1 MSLRFPAG
9 YIGKTDITPTGSAF
23 SDAAPGVWTITEAL
37 YWKNLGLWPTF
48 GPTAGFDFVDSTS
61 AFDSRITYTG
71 ASARMYFD
79 STGTLRYAPMNLLT
93 YSEQFDNAAWTKT
106 RSSVTDNTT
115 TAPNG
120 TMTGDT
126 LIPNTDNNTHFIQ
139 SSVISFTSGTSYSY
153 TCFVKAAG
161 YSFLRLAFGATAFP
175 SDNRGACFDLSTGAV
190 GATQAGVTASIT
202 SAGNGWFRCSISR
215 AATATANDVVF
226 IESKSQDL
234 ATPQT
239 FIGDGTSGAFLW
251 GAMLNLGPTAFDYIP
266 TTTAAVYLPRSNAY
280 QDHDPATLA
289 PLGFLIEEQ
298 RTNLLLQSADF
309 TTTWVPIAAT
319 VTANTINA
327 PTGTPI
333 ADSLLETTAT
343 GEHFVRQLLTGLA
356 ANTTYTTSIFV
367 KSIEGRNVRIRILDT
382 DNVSNGYLAGVN
394 LTTGA
399 VNTAALNVGAGT
411 GATVTVQALQ
421 DGWYRIALSGNAGAT
436 CTKYTVDFFSI
447 SGTTITFAGDI
458 TKGLYLF
465 GAQTEIGAFATSPI
479 LTTGAAATRLADVAS
494 ITGTNFSSFW
504 NQAEGTVVANA
515 IPTLSGT
522 RVFYAAND
530 ATNNEAINLYWSTTL
545 QGQIRDGGVTQA
557 LISAA
562 ISNPLKTAF
571 AYKADDA
578 ALAANGDL
586 LGTDTALTL
595 PTTTQLGI
603 GNQISSNYLNGHIQ
617 SLTYF
622 NRRLPNQTLQS
633 LTV

>member
-48 GPTAGFDFVDSTS
+48 GPTAGFDFVDSAAT
-61 AFDSRITYTG
+61 FDERITYTG
-71 ASARMYFD
+71 ASARMRFD
-79 STGTLRYAPMNLLT
+79 STGTLQYAPMNLLT

-120 TMTGDT
+120 TLTGDT

-239 FIGDGTSGAFLW
+239 FIGDGTSGAFIW
-251 GAMLNLGPTAFDYIP
+251 GAMLNLGTTAFDYIP

-280 QDHDPATLA
+280 QDHNPATLA

-298 RTNLLLQSADF
+298 RTNSIRNNTMQGASAGVLP
-309 TTTWVPIAAT
+309 TNWSLTGTE
-319 VTANTINA
+319 TALVSVVGTQTINGVA
-327 PTGTPI
+327 CLIVDVVGTGAGGSFNI
-333 ADSLLETTAT
+333 FFE
-343 GEHFVRQLLTGLA
+343 A
-356 ANTTYTTSIFV
+356 ANQV
-367 KSIEGRNVRIRILDT
+367 
-382 DNVSNGYLAGVN
+382 
-394 LTTGA
+394 
-399 VNTAALNVGAGT
+399 AALNTQVWTASSFFQVISGDFTNIGVAGVYVWEYSAVPT
-411 GATVTVQALQ
+411 ALANSLTSIKTATSSLSRFAVTRTNNQATTAFS
-421 DGWYRIALSGNAGAT
+421 RAGIT
-436 CTKYTVDFFSI
+436 MSSI
-447 SGTTITFAGDI
+447 SGAVSVRLAI
-458 TKGLYLF
+458 GLPQL
-465 GAQTEIGAFATSPI
+465 ELGAFATSPI

-494 ITGTNFSSFW
+494 ITGTNFSSFY
-504 NQAEGTVVANA
+504 NQAEGTIVVSATPNANTSQVRVLWSAETNVSERISPFADVTTNRLTAFVIRGVGQASQVTANA
-515 IPTLSGT
+515 FSGT
-522 RVFYAAND
+522 GKAAMAFKED
-530 ATNNEAINLYWSTTL
+530 DIAGCL
-545 QGQIRDGGVTQA
+545 DGGIVT
-557 LISAA
+557 LD
-562 ISNPLKTAF
+562 T
-571 AYKADDA
+571 
-578 ALAANGDL
+578 LA
-586 LGTDTALTL
+586 TL
-595 PTTTQLGI
+595 PTCNQLRI
-603 GNQISSNYLNGHIQ
+603 GDRSDGLRCINGHLQ